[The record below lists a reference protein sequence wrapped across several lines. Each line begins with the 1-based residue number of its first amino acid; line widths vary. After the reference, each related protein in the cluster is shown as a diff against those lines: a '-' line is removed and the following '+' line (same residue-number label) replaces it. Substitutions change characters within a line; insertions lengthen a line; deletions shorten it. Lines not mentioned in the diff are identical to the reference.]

1 MPAPLRRLVPALALA
16 ALAGLIAAPAA
27 HAQNGA
33 QDRAQ
38 LMQQH
43 RGGTMRL
50 VASSSAGTVDPQI
63 NYEGEFWQVYANV
76 YDGLVAFKKV
86 AGPDGN
92 TIVGDLA
99 ESVPQPQDGGRTFAF
114 KLRRGIKFAN
124 GHDVTTADV
133 VASFQRIFKI
143 SGPTSGSFYGVIV
156 GADRCLKSAADCT
169 LEGGVVADAEAGTVT
184 FHLTRPDPEFL
195 DKLAL
200 PHASILPADTP
211 AKDVGTAPIP
221 GTGPYMIAGYEPNK
235 QMRLVRNPSFREW
248 SVEAQPDGY
257 PDEIDYD
264 FGLEPEA
271 EVTAVENGQADWM
284 GNRPPLDRLGEIG
297 RRFAKQ
303 IHINPV
309 FSLSYLA
316 MNTRLPPFDNV
327 KARQAVAYA
336 IDRRALI
343 NLVGG
348 PNLASPACQILP
360 PGFPGHVDYCPYSKN
375 PGAKW
380 SAPDMEKALQLMKES
395 GTAGQKVT
403 LIVADTAM
411 ARDVGTYV
419 QSVLHQLGYDASL
432 KAISGNIQFSYIQ
445 NSNNKVQ
452 IGSSGWNQDYPAA
465 SDFLN
470 VLFSCGSFHPGSD
483 SSINISEFCD
493 PAIDARMQQALQT
506 AITDPAAADRMWA
519 EIDRQVTDLAP
530 AAPLFNGKA
539 LDFVSARIG
548 NFVFNNQYLWLFSQ
562 SWVR

>member
-1 MPAPLRRLVPALALA
+1 MITAIRRRGRALGFAAVVALAIVPA
-16 ALAGLIAAPAA
+16 
-27 HAQNGA
+27 AQA
-33 QDRAQ
+33 EDRAQ
-38 LMQQH
+38 LMVQH

-50 VASSSAGTVDPQI
+50 LASTSAGTIDPQI

-76 YDGLVAFKKV
+76 YDGLTAFKKV

-92 TIVGDLA
+92 TVVGDLA
-99 ESVPQPQDGGRTFAF
+99 ENVPQPQDDGRTFVF
-114 KLRRGIKFAN
+114 KLRRGIKFA
-124 GHDVTTADV
+124 GGRDVTVVDV
-133 VASFQRIFKI
+133 VASFRRIFKI
-143 SGPTSGSFYGVIV
+143 SGPTSGSFYDVIA
-156 GADRCLKSAADCT
+156 GADKCLKLPADCT
-169 LEGGVVADAEAGTVT
+169 LEGGVVGDAEAGSVA

-221 GTGPYMIAGYEPNK
+221 GTGPYVIAAYEPNR
-235 QMRLVRNPSFREW
+235 RLVLKRNPAFREW
-248 SVEAQPDGY
+248 SAEAQPDGF

-297 RRFAKQ
+297 RRFPKQ
-303 IHINPV
+303 IHIDPV

-327 KARQAVAYA
+327 KARRAVAYA
-336 IDRRALI
+336 LDRRALV

-348 PNLASPACQILP
+348 PNLGSPACQILP
-360 PGFPGHVDYCPYSKN
+360 PGFPGYAPYCPYTKN
-375 PGAKW
+375 PSQKW
-380 SAPDMEKALQLMKES
+380 TAPDMAKALQLVKES

-419 QSVLHQLGYDASL
+419 QSVLRQLGWDAAL

-445 NSNNKVQ
+445 NSNNHVQ
-452 IGSSGWNQDYPAA
+452 ISSTGWNQDYPAA

-470 VLFSCGSFHPGSD
+470 VLFGCGSFHPGSD
-483 SSINISEFCD
+483 SSINISGFCD
-493 PAIDARMQQALQT
+493 PKIDGQMQEALRT
-506 AITDPAAADRMWA
+506 AITDPARANQMWA
-519 EIDRQVTDLAP
+519 EIDREITDLAP
-530 AAPLFNGKA
+530 AAPMFNGKA
-539 LDFVSARIG
+539 LDFVSARVG

-562 SWVR
+562 SWIK

>member
-1 MPAPLRRLVPALALA
+1 MRAPALALFFVA
-16 ALAGLIAAPAA
+16 ALGMAA
-27 HAQNGA
+27 QA

-43 RGGTMRL
+43 RGGTLRL
-50 VASSSAGTVDPQI
+50 LVSSSAGTLDPQI

-76 YDGLVAFKKV
+76 YDGLTAFKKV

-92 TIVGDLA
+92 TIVADLA
-99 ESVPQPQDGGRTFAF
+99 ESVPKPQDDGRTFVF
-114 KLRRGIKFAN
+114 KLRHGIQFAN
-124 GHDVTTADV
+124 GREVTAADV
-133 VASFQRIFKI
+133 VASFRRIFKI
-143 SGPTSGSFYGVIV
+143 SGPTSGSLYGVIV
-156 GADRCLKSAADCT
+156 GAEQCLKSPADCT
-169 LEGGVVADAEAGTVT
+169 LDGGVVADPAAGTIT

-200 PHASILPADTP
+200 PHASVLPADTP

-221 GTGPYMIAGYEPNK
+221 GTGPYMIASYEPNK
-235 QMRLVRNPSFREW
+235 EMLLKRNPAFHEW
-248 SVEAQPDGY
+248 SVDAQPEGY
-257 PDEIDYD
+257 PDVIQYE

-271 EVTAVENGQADWM
+271 EVTEVENGQADWM
-284 GNRPPLDRLGEIG
+284 GNRPPLDRLAEIG

-316 MNTRLPPFDNV
+316 MNTRLPPFDNA

-336 IDRRALI
+336 MDRRALV

-360 PGFPGHVDYCPYSKN
+360 PGFPGYVPYCPYSKN
-375 PGAKW
+375 PGEKW
-380 SAPDMEKALQLMKES
+380 TAPDMQKAQQLMKES
-395 GTAGQKVT
+395 GTAGHKVT

-419 QSVLHQLGYDASL
+419 QSVLRQLGYDAAL

-445 NSNNKVQ
+445 NSNNMVQ
-452 IGSSGWNQDYPAA
+452 ISATGWNQDYPAA

-493 PAIDARMQQALQT
+493 PAIDARMQQALE
-506 AITDPAAADRMWA
+506 AGIADPQKANQMWA
-519 EIDRQVTDLAP
+519 EIDRAITDLAP
-530 AAPLFNGKA
+530 AVPLFNGKT
-539 LDFVSARIG
+539 LDFVSARVG

-562 SWVR
+562 AWVR

>member
-1 MPAPLRRLVPALALA
+1 MAASIRALALVLLFA
-16 ALAGLIAAPAA
+16 ATAGVNVPSAAQ
-27 HAQNGA
+27 AQE
-33 QDRAQ
+33 RAQ
-38 LMQQH
+38 LTQQH
-43 RGGTMRL
+43 RGGTLRL
-50 VASSSAGTVDPQI
+50 LASSSAGTVDPQI

-76 YDGLVAFKKV
+76 YDGLTAFKKV

-92 TIVGDLA
+92 TIVADLA
-99 ESVPQPQDGGRTFAF
+99 ESVPKPQDDGRTFVF
-114 KLRRGIKFAN
+114 KLRRGIKFSN
-124 GHDVTTADV
+124 GREVTVADA
-133 VASFQRIFKI
+133 VASFRRIFRV
-143 SGPTSGSFYGVIV
+143 SAPTSGSFYGVIV
-156 GADRCLKSAADCT
+156 GAEKCLKTPVRCM
-169 LEGGVVADAEAGTVT
+169 LEGGVIGDDAAGTIT

-200 PHASILPADTP
+200 PHASILPAET
-211 AKDVGTAPIP
+211 AAMDVGTAPIP
-221 GTGPYMIAGYEPNK
+221 GTGPYTIASYEPNK
-235 QMRLVRNPSFREW
+235 QMRLVRNPAFHEW
-248 SVEAQPDGY
+248 SADAQPDGH
-257 PDEIDYD
+257 PDVIQYD

-297 RRFAKQ
+297 RRFPKQ
-303 IHINPV
+303 IHIDPV

-316 MNTRLPPFDNV
+316 LNTRLPPFENL

-336 IDRRALI
+336 VDRRALV

-348 PNLASPACQILP
+348 PNLASPTCQILP
-360 PGFPGHVDYCPYSKN
+360 PGFPGYVPYCPYTKN
-375 PGAKW
+375 PGEKW
-380 SAPDMEKALQLMKES
+380 SAPDMEKALQLVKES
-395 GTAGQKVT
+395 GTIGHQVT

-419 QSVLHQLGYDASL
+419 QSVLRQLGYDASL

-452 IGSSGWNQDYPAA
+452 ISSTGWNQDYPAA

-493 PAIDARMQQALQT
+493 PAIDTRMQQALQT
-506 AITDPAAADRMWA
+506 AIGDPAKANQMWA
-519 EIDRQVTDLAP
+519 EIDRAVTDQAP
-530 AAPLFNGKA
+530 AVPLFNGKA
-539 LDFVSARIG
+539 LDFVSARVG

-562 SWVR
+562 AWVR

>member
-1 MPAPLRRLVPALALA
+1 MPKPIRLAFALALA
-16 ALAGLIAAPAA
+16 AAARLTTLPA
-27 HAQNGA
+27 QA

-43 RGGTMRL
+43 RGGTLRL
-50 VASSSAGTVDPQI
+50 LASSSAGTIDPQI
-63 NYEGEFWQVYANV
+63 NYAGEFWQVYANV
-76 YDGLVAFKKV
+76 YDGLTAFKKV
-86 AGPDGN
+86 PGPDGN

-99 ESVPQPQDGGRTFAF
+99 ENVPKPEDNGRTFVF

-124 GHDVTTADV
+124 GRDVTVADV

-143 SGPTSGSFYGVIV
+143 SGPTSGSFYGVIA
-156 GADRCLKSAADCT
+156 GADRCLKSPADCT
-169 LEGGVVADAEAGTVT
+169 LQGGVVPDAQAGTVT
-184 FHLTRPDPEFL
+184 FHLTRSDPEFL

-221 GTGPYMIAGYEPNK
+221 GTGPYMIASYEPNK
-235 QMRLVRNPSFREW
+235 DMRLVRNPAFHEW
-248 SVEAQPDGY
+248 SVDAQPDGF
-257 PDEIDYD
+257 PNEIDYD

-297 RRFAKQ
+297 RRYPKQ

-316 MNTRLPPFDNV
+316 MNTRLPPFDNL

-336 IDRRALI
+336 IDRRALV

-360 PGFPGHVDYCPYSKN
+360 PGFPGYVPYCPYTKN
-375 PGAKW
+375 PGEKW
-380 SAPDMEKALQLMKES
+380 SAPDMQKALQLVKES

-419 QSVLHQLGYDASL
+419 QSVLHQLGYDANL

-452 IGSSGWNQDYPAA
+452 ISATAWNQDYPAA

-506 AITDPAAADRMWA
+506 AITDQKAADRMWA
-519 EIDRQVTDLAP
+519 EIDRQITDLAP
-530 AAPLFNGKA
+530 AAPLLNGKE
-539 LDFVSARIG
+539 LNFLSARVG
-548 NFVFNNQYLWLFSQ
+548 NFTFNNQYLWLFSQ

>member
-1 MPAPLRRLVPALALA
+1 MRSRLPPFSRALILA
-16 ALAGLIAAPAA
+16 ALAAPIALPSAL
-27 HAQNGA
+27 A
-33 QDRAQ
+33 QDRTQ
-38 LMQQH
+38 LMRQH
-43 RGGTMRL
+43 RGGVMRL
-50 VASSSAGTVDPQI
+50 LASSSAGTLDPQI
-63 NYEGEFWQVYANV
+63 NYEGEFWQVYASV

-92 TIVGDLA
+92 TIVADLA
-99 ESVPQPQDGGRTFAF
+99 ESVPKPQNEGRTFVF
-114 KLRRGIKFAN
+114 KLRPGIKFAN
-124 GHDVTTADV
+124 GREVTAADV
-133 VASFQRIFKI
+133 VASFQRVFKI

-156 GADRCLKSAADCT
+156 GAEQCLKSPADCT
-169 LEGGVVADAEAGTVT
+169 LQGGVVADPETGTVT

-211 AKDVGTAPIP
+211 PKDTGTQPIP
-221 GTGPYMIAGYEPNK
+221 GTGPYTITAYEPNR
-235 QMRLVRNPSFREW
+235 RLVLARNPVFREW
-248 SVEAQPDGY
+248 SAEAQPDGF
-257 PDEIDYD
+257 PEEIEYD

-271 EVTAVENGQADWM
+271 EVTEVENGQADWM

-297 RRFAKQ
+297 RRFPRQ
-303 IHINPV
+303 IHIDPV

-336 IDRRALI
+336 LDRRALV

-360 PGFPGHVDYCPYSKN
+360 PGFPGYAPYCPYTKN
-375 PGAKW
+375 PGTKW
-380 SAPDMEKALQLMKES
+380 TAPEMDRALQLVKES

-411 ARDVGTYV
+411 ARDIGTYV
-419 QSVLHQLGYDASL
+419 QSVLRQLGYDAAL
-432 KAISGNIQFSYIQ
+432 KAISGNIQFTYIQ
-445 NSNNKVQ
+445 NSNNRVQ
-452 IGSSGWNQDYPAA
+452 IAATGWNQDYPAA

-483 SSINISEFCD
+483 SSINISAFCD
-493 PAIDARMQQALQT
+493 PKIDGQMQQALRT
-506 AITDPAAADRMWA
+506 AIDDPAKADRMWA
-519 EIDRQVTDLAP
+519 EIDREITDLAP
-530 AAPLFNGKA
+530 VAPMFNGKA
-539 LDFVSARIG
+539 LDFVSARVG

-562 SWVR
+562 SWMK